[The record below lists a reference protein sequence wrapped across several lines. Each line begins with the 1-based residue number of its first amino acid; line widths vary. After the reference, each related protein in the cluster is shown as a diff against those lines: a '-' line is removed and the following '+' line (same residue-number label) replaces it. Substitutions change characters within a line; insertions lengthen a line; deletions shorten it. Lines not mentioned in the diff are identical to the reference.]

1 MLGPHADSN
10 GPLVFISLL
19 AKRIFQALFSV
30 VPADIF
36 LIFLSEKYNV
46 EYALLNYV

>member
-1 MLGPHADSN
+1 MQIQMAPWFLD
-10 GPLVFISLL
+10 LYWL
-19 AKRIFQALFSV
+19 KRIFQALFSV
-30 VPADIF
+30 VPEDIF